1 MNVVTTAMVQIPK
14 GVLTYGLP
22 ECPPNGNIHWRWH
35 SGRKVEVAAFQLG
48 KYAVTNAEYR
58 EYVKATGAPAPSHID
73 KAGFNDDKQPVGG
86 ISWDDARGYCKWLSA
101 QTGKAFRLPS
111 DAEWEYAA
119 RGGKEGTRFS
129 WGESLDPRQACF
141 GGTAAPVPVGMF
153 PANGFGLHDMIGNV
167 WQWCEDKYEDCS
179 YGIKAKNNPTGKPTA
194 DNRVLRGG
202 SYLTTNLLNLWI
214 AYRHEDPMDLRHECL
229 GFRVAL

>member
-1 MNVVTTAMVQIPK
+1 VGEGEVHLLQRILKMNVVTTAMVQIPK

-141 GGTAAPVPVGMF
+141 GGTAAPVPVGMTNTKTAATESRPRTTR
-153 PANGFGLHDMIGNV
+153 PANPP
-167 WQWCEDKYEDCS
+167 
-179 YGIKAKNNPTGKPTA
+179 PTTA
-194 DNRVLRGG
+194 SCAAGR
-202 SYLTTNLLNLWI
+202 I
-214 AYRHEDPMDLRHECL
+214 
-229 GFRVAL
+229 